1 MHQKLVFNALKC
13 VENNPFFMFNTQ
25 RAIRGLF
32 IHLLLSMFLTELPK
46 KETFL
51 QVYFFTFYLPLKTR
65 AFILSYFLWTQ
76 EVAMDRPLS
85 TSGSELKKCIRQ
97 WQYNWTRCVIYL
109 PRLVVLLEFVYGSKL
124 PLCRHRSR
132 CFLVSFRSYDR
143 LAGSLSSP
151 ISVAYAIT

>member
-1 MHQKLVFNALKC
+1 MHWSVLRIIRFLCSTLK
-13 VENNPFFMFNTQ
+13 EQF
-25 RAIRGLF
+25 RDLF

-46 KETFL
+46 KETFLQFL

-143 LAGSLSSP
+143 LAGSLSNP
-151 ISVAYAIT
+151 ILVAYAIA

>member
-25 RAIRGLF
+25 RAIPWLV
-32 IHLLLSMFLTELPK
+32 HSLTPLNVFNRITK

-85 TSGSELKKCIRQ
+85 TSGSQLKKCIRQ

-143 LAGSLSSP
+143 LAGSLSNP
-151 ISVAYAIT
+151 ISVAYAIA